1 MMRKFINMITFKDF
15 DTKDELE
22 QFQRNNNINVIKIET
37 IQEERWVG
45 EWFLLTVK
53 YSNGWKKYNAVRLFY
68 EV

>member
-1 MMRKFINMITFKDF
+1 MIRKFIDMITFEDF

-22 QFQRNNNINVIKIET
+22 QFQRDNNINVIKIET
-37 IQEERWVG
+37 IQEEKWID

-53 YSNGWKKYNAVRLFY
+53 HSNGWRKYNAVRLFY